1 MQERRRA
8 SARSSKSNR
17 KGIRVQPRFFIFAGI
32 LLGIIA
38 AVIVLIATAQ
48 HTVPVEE
55 GTIGFSMSGTG
66 IVIRKETLYQT
77 ENYGKSV
84 FIAKEG
90 QHVSSGAVIA
100 DVYTW
105 DYSDSIVSQ
114 LKNLENKIMDYQLTS
129 LESQG
134 IPEELTTYNKKIQQ
148 MSNQISRLLDGR
160 ADGDLFSA
168 ETELRHLMSERS
180 DLLYESVQEDD
191 TLNGYIEQE
200 AFLTARIDEW
210 RKTITAAGDGLISF
224 YFDGCETLLTPDNM
238 KKLTAQQLTDIVN
251 GKIYYTIPDTNAARP
266 LYRLVNEH
274 EWYICMISDTV
285 IPEFENNNIFN
296 VYIDGDRDIRYHATV
311 DGYTESG
318 KKYIYYLEFA
328 DSLKELLLQRSV
340 IMDIEFDYSG
350 LKVSRKSIF
359 RSKDENGVYIRNA
372 EGKKQFVPVNI
383 LIDRD
388 GYCIVEAKDGVSLG
402 KSSIIY
408 ER

>member
-134 IPEELTTYNKKIQQ
+134 IPEELSTYNKKIQQ
-148 MSNQISRLLDGR
+148 MSSASQSQSGYSTSTTKSSYEPINEWVDKAKTYSMIMIAVSILQIIFGILGFIMGGKSDNAMLFVGLGGLLLVG
-160 ADGDLFSA
+160 
-168 ETELRHLMSERS
+168 
-180 DLLYESVQEDD
+180 
-191 TLNGYIEQE
+191 
-200 AFLTARIDEW
+200 
-210 RKTITAAGDGLISF
+210 AAAL
-224 YFDGCETLLTPDNM
+224 
-238 KKLTAQQLTDIVN
+238 V
-251 GKIYYTIPDTNAARP
+251 IYP
-266 LYRLVNEH
+266 LVVNEKD
-274 EWYICMISDTV
+274 YDVAQALM
-285 IPEFENNNIFN
+285 
-296 VYIDGDRDIRYHATV
+296 
-311 DGYTESG
+311 
-318 KKYIYYLEFA
+318 
-328 DSLKELLLQRSV
+328 ELVLSMMECF
-340 IMDIEFDYSG
+340 I
-350 LKVSRKSIF
+350 
-359 RSKDENGVYIRNA
+359 IRNLVL
-372 EGKKQFVPVNI
+372 KKKRKRMSF
-383 LIDRD
+383 L
-388 GYCIVEAKDGVSLG
+388 K
-402 KSSIIY
+402 IIT
-408 ER
+408 